1 MQFRNLTL
9 DDLDFALELTTIE
22 NWGTTLGELEDL
34 LLFAP
39 NCAILA
45 IIKNNPVGMIFTVSY
60 DNFGFIGNLIVKKEF
75 RNQGI
80 GKQLMQKAIDYL
92 ENSGNSII
100 MLDGVE
106 AAVGLYQSQGF
117 IISCKSLR
125 LEGEVIHKPSN
136 RVFQMN
142 NEDFQD
148 VLKLDRRIFQANR
161 EFLLR
166 KIFTRYKFL
175 CKIIK
180 QDDKLTGFIMA
191 IPKED
196 HLKIGPW
203 IIDDECEFEPE
214 LLLKSLE
221 TNRKSFIFRMGML
234 ESNKL
239 AFKIAK
245 ICNLQQ
251 HSYSNRMIYTTENKE
266 IINNQFK
273 KGMLAIGGPDRG

>member
-1 MQFRNLTL
+1 MQFRNLTIN
-9 DDLDFALELTTIE
+9 DLDFALELTTIE
-22 NWGTTLGELEDL
+22 NWGTTRGELKDL
-34 LLFAP
+34 LIFAP
-39 NCAILA
+39 NCATLA
-45 IIKNNPVGMIFTVSY
+45 TINDNPVGMIFTVSY

-75 RNQGI
+75 RNQGL
-80 GKQLMQKAIDYL
+80 GAELMRKAIAHL

-106 AAVGLYQSQGF
+106 AAVGLYQRFGF
-117 IISCKSLR
+117 KVNCKSLR
-125 LEGEVIHKPSN
+125 VEGEVIHKPSN
-136 RVFQMN
+136 RVFQMK

-148 VLKLDRRIFQANR
+148 VLRLDRKIFQANR

-166 KIFTRYKFL
+166 KLFTRYKKL

-180 QDDKLTGFIMA
+180 KEDKITGFIMA

-203 IIDDECEFEPE
+203 IVDDECEFEPE
-214 LLLKSLE
+214 LLLKNLDIDIE
-221 TNRKSFIFRMGML
+221 PFIVRMGML

-239 AFKIAK
+239 ASKMANIFSLLR
-245 ICNLQQ
+245 N
-251 HSYSNRMIYTTENKE
+251 SYSNRMIYTTRNKK
-266 IINNQFK
+266 ITNNQFK

>member
-1 MQFRNLTL
+1 MQFRNLTIN
-9 DDLDFALELTTIE
+9 DLDFALDLTTIE
-22 NWGTTLGELEDL
+22 NWGTTRGELEDL

-39 NCAILA
+39 NCTILA
-45 IIKNNPVGMIFTVSY
+45 TIKDNPVGMIFTVSY

-80 GKQLMQKAIDYL
+80 GKQLMQKAIAHL

-106 AAVGLYQSQGF
+106 EAVGLYQSFGF
-117 IISCKSLR
+117 KISCKSLR

-142 NEDFQD
+142 NENFQD
-148 VLKLDRRIFQANR
+148 VLRLDRQFFQANR

-166 KIFTRYKFL
+166 KIFTRYKSQ

-180 QDDKLTGFIMA
+180 QDDKITGFIMA
-191 IPKED
+191 IPKDD

-203 IIDDECEFEPE
+203 IVDDECEFEPE

-221 TNRKSFIFRMGML
+221 NNSRSFTVRMGML

-239 AFKIAK
+239 ASKIA
-245 ICNLQQ
+245 INCSLQRYM
-251 HSYSNRMIYTTENKE
+251 YSNRMIYNSGNKK
-266 IINNQFK
+266 IIINQFK

>member
-1 MQFRNLTL
+1 MHFRNLTIN
-9 DDLDFALELTTIE
+9 DLDFALNLTKIE
-22 NWGTTLGELEDL
+22 KWGTSRGELEDL
-34 LLFAP
+34 LLFSP

-45 IIKNNPVGMIFTVSY
+45 IIGDEPVGMIFTVSY

-75 RNQGI
+75 RSQGI
-80 GKQLMQKAIDYL
+80 GKQLMQKSITHL
-92 ENSGNSII
+92 ENLGNSII

-106 AAVGLYQSQGF
+106 AAVGLYQRFGF
-117 IISCKSLR
+117 KVSCKSLR
-125 LEGEVIHKPSN
+125 LDGEVIHKPSN
-136 RVFQMN
+136 RVFQMKN
-142 NEDFQD
+142 KDFQD
-148 VLKLDRRIFQANR
+148 ILRLDRKYFQANR

-166 KIFTRYKFL
+166 KIFTRYNKL

-180 QDDKLTGFIMA
+180 QDDKITGFIMA

-203 IIDDECEFEPE
+203 IVDDECEFEPE

-221 TNRKSFIFRMGML
+221 NNSRSFTIRMGML

-239 AFKIAK
+239 AFKIAN
-245 ICNLQQ
+245 ICNLQRY
-251 HSYSNRMIYTTENKE
+251 SYSNRMIYTTGNKR

>member
-1 MQFRNLTL
+1 MQFRILTET
-9 DDLDFALELTTIE
+9 DLDFALDLTKIE
-22 NWGTTLGELEDL
+22 NWGTSREELEDL
-34 LLFAP
+34 LLFAQ

-45 IIKNNPVGMIFTVSY
+45 IIKNKPVGMIFTVSY

-75 RNQGI
+75 RNQGL
-80 GKQLMQKAIDYL
+80 GAELMRKAINHL
-92 ENSGNSII
+92 EYSGNSLI

-106 AAVGLYQSQGF
+106 AAVGLYQRLGF
-117 IISCKSLR
+117 KISCKSLR
-125 LEGEVIHKPSN
+125 LKGEIISKQSN
-136 RVFQMN
+136 RVFQME

-148 VLKLDRRIFQANR
+148 VLKLDRKYFQANR

-166 KIFTRYKFL
+166 KIFTRYKKL

-180 QDDKLTGFIMA
+180 QDDKITGFIMA

-203 IIDDECEFEPE
+203 IVDDECEFEPE

-221 TNRKSFIFRMGML
+221 NNCKSYNIRLGML

-239 AFKIAK
+239 ASKIVN
-245 ICNLQQ
+245 ICSLQRY
-251 HSYSNRMIYTTENKE
+251 SCSNRMIYTTRNKG
-266 IINNQFK
+266 IIDIQFK
-273 KGMLAIGGPDRG
+273 KGMLSIGGPDRG

>member
-9 DDLDFALELTTIE
+9 NDLDFALNLIKIE
-22 NWGTTLGELEDL
+22 KWGTSRKELEDL

-45 IIKNNPVGMIFTVSY
+45 IMKKEPLGMIFTVSY

-80 GKQLMQKAIDYL
+80 GKQLMQKAICHL

-106 AAVGLYQSQGF
+106 VAVGLYQSFGF
-117 IISCKSLR
+117 KISCKSLR
-125 LEGEVIHKPSN
+125 LEGEVIHAPSN

-142 NEDFQD
+142 DKSFQD
-148 VLKLDRRIFQANR
+148 VLKLDREIFQSNR

-166 KIFTRYKFL
+166 KIFTRYKTL

-180 QDDKLTGFIMA
+180 QDDKITGFIMA

-203 IIDDECEFEPE
+203 VIDDESEFEPE
-214 LLLKSLE
+214 LLLKSLDY
-221 TNRKSFIFRMGML
+221 NSKSFNIRLGML
-234 ESNKL
+234 ESNTF
-239 AFKIAK
+239 ASEIAK
-245 ICNLQQ
+245 NCNFQLY
-251 HSYSNRMIYTTENKE
+251 SYSNRMIYISENQK
-266 IINNQFK
+266 IITNNFK

>member
-1 MQFRNLTL
+1 MLFRNLTI
-9 DDLDFALELTTIE
+9 DDLNFALDLTKIE
-22 NWGTTLGELEDL
+22 KWGTSRGELEDL
-34 LLFAP
+34 LDFSP

-45 IIKNNPVGMIFTVSY
+45 IIGDKPVGMIFTVSY
-60 DNFGFIGNLIVKKEF
+60 DNFGFVGNLIVKKDF

-80 GKQLMQKAIDYL
+80 GKQLMQKAITHL
-92 ENSGNSII
+92 ENLGNSII

-106 AAVGLYQSQGF
+106 DAVGLYQRLGF
-117 IISCKSLR
+117 KVSCKSLR
-125 LEGEVIHKPSN
+125 LKGEIIYKPSN
-136 RVFQMN
+136 RVFQMK

-148 VLKLDRRIFQANR
+148 VLKLDRKYFQANR

-166 KIFTRYKFL
+166 KIFTRYKTL

-180 QDDKLTGFIMA
+180 QDDKIMGFIMA

-203 IIDDECEFEPE
+203 IVDDECEFEPE
-214 LLLKSLE
+214 LLLRSLE
-221 TNRKSFIFRMGML
+221 NNNRSFSVRIGML

-239 AFKIAK
+239 ASKIANN
-245 ICNLQQ
+245 CNLQRY
-251 HSYSNRMIYTTENKE
+251 SYSNRMIYTTKDKE
-266 IINNQFK
+266 INNIQFK